1 MATVNNWLG
10 FSLSPQE
17 LPSSAAAAAGDVSGA
32 DVCFNIPQGTDTYM
46 YTQLINQKGIKRV
59 NTEV

>member
-17 LPSSAAAAAGDVSGA
+17 LPPSQTESTLMSAAATDNVSG
-32 DVCFNIPQGTDTYM
+32 DVCFNIPQGRFARIVFY
-46 YTQLINQKGIKRV
+46 QSI
-59 NTEV
+59 

>member
-17 LPSSAAAAAGDVSGA
+17 LPPSAAASGDVSGA
-32 DVCFNIPQGTDTYM
+32 DVCYNIPQGRYIHIVVF
-46 YTQLINQKGIKRV
+46 L
-59 NTEV
+59 